1 MSIFKPRIFIS
12 STLDLASARKQIKEI
27 FDSIGAETLEYEINL
42 TPSSAKMSYRQD
54 IIDSDF
60 VIFIFSEKYGQKTK
74 NGISGTHEEWNIVK
88 NRQIP
93 CHVYRKKTEDK
104 DEELINFEKKEIEHN
119 EVSYYYFEDEKDLI
133 DRIKLTS
140 FQIAHEIALSKLDK
154 ADVDVNVI
162 RRLAIHKDSET
173 LLKIL
178 RPIEEILTTSSNKI
192 QKTTNILSLVIE
204 ENLYPNIENYG
215 LFIDTELNKI
225 FSDFIKKWY
234 IFSNKQK
241 ELYFPDHDTFYPLNS
256 RKDITHIIQMY
267 IFPEKALEADSL
279 DKPYNE
285 LKKVYRRLKKRF
297 IKLNENSVLYYF

>member
-12 STLDLASARKQIKEI
+12 STLDLADARKQIKGI
-27 FDSIGAETLEYEINL
+27 FDSIGAETLEYEVNL

-93 CHVYRKKTEDK
+93 CHVYRKKTEAKDK
-104 DEELINFEKKEIEHN
+104 ELSNFEEKEIEHN

-133 DRIKLTS
+133 DRIKSTS

-154 ADVDVNVI
+154 ADVDINMI

-173 LLKIL
+173 LLKIV
-178 RPIEEILTTSSNKI
+178 RPIEEILTTSSEAI
-192 QKTTNILSLVIE
+192 PKTTNILSLVIE
-204 ENLYPNIENYG
+204 ENLYPNIENHG
-215 LFIDTELNKI
+215 LFIDSELNKI
-225 FSDFIKKWY
+225 FSNFIQKWH
-234 IFSNKQK
+234 IFSNMQR
-241 ELYFPDHDTFYPLNS
+241 ELYFPKHDILYPLNS
-256 RKDITHIIQMY
+256 RKDITHISQMVLY
-267 IFPEKALEADSL
+267 PNKVLEVKSL

-285 LKKVYRRLKKRF
+285 LIKIYYRLKKRF
-297 IKLNENSVLYYF
+297 IKLNEDSAFYYF